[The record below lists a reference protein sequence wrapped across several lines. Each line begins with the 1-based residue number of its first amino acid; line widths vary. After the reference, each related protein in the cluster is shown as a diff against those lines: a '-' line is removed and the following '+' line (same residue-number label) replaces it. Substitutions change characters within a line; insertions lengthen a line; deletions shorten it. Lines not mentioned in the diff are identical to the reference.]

1 MKRLILIVCLILALP
16 QQATNSW
23 SKSKTKPVVN
33 IVINLDN
40 LPENTRAMR
49 ENLIEAAASGNL
61 EELRDLFETNE
72 LTPVLAKQHI
82 SEPISFWKN
91 QSIDGTA
98 RDIMANIVEI
108 FTLPPVKLNTGS
120 YIWPYLAA
128 IPLNKL
134 TKAQEID
141 LFRLAGPMAAS
152 KMLKEN
158 RYTHYEA
165 KIGKDG
171 TWHSF
176 KKPDDIQ

>member
-1 MKRLILIVCLILALP
+1 MKRSLLIVCLMLTLP
-16 QQATNSW
+16 LQAIESW
-23 SKSKTKPVVN
+23 SKAQTKPIVN
-33 IVINLDN
+33 IITNLDD
-40 LPENTRAMR
+40 LPQNTRAMQ
-49 ENLIEAAASGNL
+49 ENLLEAAASGNL

-82 SEPISFWKN
+82 NEPISFWKA
-91 QSIDGTA
+91 QSIDGSA
-98 RDIMANIVEI
+98 RDIMANIAEL
-108 FTLPPVKLNTGS
+108 FTLPPVKLKTGN

-128 IPLNKL
+128 IPLDKL
-134 TKAQEID
+134 TPAQEID
-141 LFRLAGPMAAS
+141 LFRLAGPIAAS

-158 RYTHYEA
+158 RYTHYKA